1 MHNIIN
7 FWIDLIFFA
16 MHSSTKFLPTD
27 TYHQKSF
34 QYIAKLSQS
43 SVSNCMFGG
52 FVCRRVVCMYVVSRT
67 SFTWTDEVSKG
78 KWRGSRK
85 NHQQQT
91 LYDSLLLSRKL
102 PHFWPL
108 NELFSLSLSVVM
120 AKSINEIRDCCDI
133 LPLGR
138 KRKKYKCHLFFVE
151 GVGMFVCTTQ

>member
-1 MHNIIN
+1 
-7 FWIDLIFFA
+7 
-16 MHSSTKFLPTD
+16 
-27 TYHQKSF
+27 
-34 QYIAKLSQS
+34 
-43 SVSNCMFGG
+43 MFGG

-138 KRKKYKCHLFFVE
+138 KRKNINATYFLLRGWECLCVQHSRHILVHSIRLIHILQMTSLGPFSELRCRYLGRFFYIV
-151 GVGMFVCTTQ
+151 